1 MTLYMPCFKAFNE
14 PTNGSCFGPALV
26 YDYGH
31 TQEDAE
37 MRTYTVTFT
46 THTWTGRAID
56 AEEAQD
62 RAIIDAEDSG
72 IVHGDVISIRRV

>member
-1 MTLYMPCFKAFNE
+1 
-14 PTNGSCFGPALV
+14 
-26 YDYGH
+26 
-31 TQEDAE
+31 